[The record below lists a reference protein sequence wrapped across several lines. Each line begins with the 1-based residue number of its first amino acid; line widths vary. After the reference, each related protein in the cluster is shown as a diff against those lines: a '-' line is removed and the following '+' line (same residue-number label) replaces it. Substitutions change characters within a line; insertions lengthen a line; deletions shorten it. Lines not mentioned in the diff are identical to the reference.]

1 MQPIG
6 SLKPNPLG
14 LHDMLGNV
22 AELTLEP
29 FRLVRQGRLHGRVG
43 GYVKRGADANT
54 EESRATA
61 AARQELRF
69 LDPTSG
75 EPLRDKYVGF
85 RLVLSTV
92 AIDGSVA
99 PEDYARAQAAAAAPD
114 RGVVAGERE
123 AQALAA
129 LESAA
134 EIADPVARRRALAT
148 IAASLD
154 EARTERNDQRDRAV
168 ASLLYSTAYACSV
181 AQQEVRLL
189 AHFHQRHD
197 QIAAILE
204 KLRSLRHQGR
214 LTPDEAAALPEAEEQ
229 VRLAKGRIADIEVR
243 IDDHIAAYGGLI
255 DTLRTDYGPDVTDEQ
270 ARDLDARLDR
280 EGPRIIAACF
290 RVAAAHVDQARLT
303 GRLDSARW
311 RSDFESLR
319 Q

>member
-1 MQPIG
+1 M
-6 SLKPNPLG
+6 
-14 LHDMLGNV
+14 
-22 AELTLEP
+22 
-29 FRLVRQGRLHGRVG
+29 
-43 GYVKRGADANT
+43 
-54 EESRATA
+54 
-61 AARQELRF
+61 
-69 LDPTSG
+69 
-75 EPLRDKYVGF
+75 
-85 RLVLSTV
+85 
-92 AIDGSVA
+92 
-99 PEDYARAQAAAAAPD
+99 
-114 RGVVAGERE
+114 
-123 AQALAA
+123 
-129 LESAA
+129 
-134 EIADPVARRRALAT
+134 
-148 IAASLD
+148 
-154 EARTERNDQRDRAV
+154 